1 MPPPP
6 VTVVIATHNR
16 HELLVEAVDSVLAQ
30 TLSAW
35 ELMIVDDASTD
46 GTQEWLAS
54 GALDPRIRPVVQP
67 APRERSAA
75 RNLGLKAAGSRFV
88 LFLDDDDHLF
98 PTALEALSSALDE
111 HPEAI
116 AAVGGCVVFDA
127 RGDRRPEP
135 HPKRRVVRD
144 VWPDVA
150 LGWLPVPGRILWR
163 AEAVRSA
170 GGWHEDLNVS
180 EDQELELRSA
190 PLGPWVIDP
199 TPVLHYREH
208 SGQRRP
214 TADAAQRSAGH
225 IEAAIRANSER
236 VGMSPDRVV
245 RAWALMWSAEQA
257 FASGR
262 NPAALTGYAR
272 ALASLPSG
280 VSSPLIRC
288 QLLHRVRA
296 VAGRTAL
303 SGGRTRRRSA

>member
-1 MPPPP
+1 MPPTP

-16 HELLVEAVDSVLAQ
+16 HALLLEAVDSVLAQ
-30 TLSAW
+30 TLSTW
-35 ELMIVDDASTD
+35 ELVIVDDASRD
-46 GTQEWLAS
+46 GTPEWLAS
-54 GALDPRIRPVVQP
+54 GALDPRIRHLRQP
-67 APRERSAA
+67 APQERSAA
-75 RNLGLKAAGSRFV
+75 RNLGLQAAGTRFV

-98 PTALEALSSALDE
+98 PNALRALCLALDE

-144 VWPDVA
+144 IWPDVA
-150 LGWLPVPGRILWR
+150 LGWLPVGGRILWR

-170 GGWHEDLNVS
+170 GGWREDLNVS

-199 TPVLHYREH
+199 ASVLHYRSH
-208 SGQRRP
+208 PGQRRP
-214 TADAAQRSAGH
+214 TADAAQRSAAH

-236 VGMSPDRVV
+236 AGMSPDRVI

-272 ALASLPSG
+272 AVASLPSG
-280 VSSPLIRC
+280 VSSPLIRR

-303 SGGRTRRRSA
+303 PGRGARRRSA